1 MSYTELKAYQITPDE
16 SFKIIRNCS
25 GCNAKTVFQNT
36 NCFRVNANGKKIDVW
51 LIYQCVKCK
60 HTCNLTIHDRR
71 NPKAIRRE
79 DYEEFLCNSSE
90 LAQRYGTDVQL
101 FSRNK
106 AEIDWTG
113 IRYSFRD
120 EVGALLEEGLV
131 LEKGNRLILKN
142 CFMLKVRSDKVVS
155 LLLSLPRQRIK
166 EMEKSGDLT
175 VSEDKSRHE
184 IVVDI
189 HRDIEVH
196 ISETV

>member
-60 HTCNLTIHDRR
+60 HTCNLTIHERR

-79 DYEEFLCNSSE
+79 DYEEFLCNS
-90 LAQRYGTDVQL
+90 
-101 FSRNK
+101 
-106 AEIDWTG
+106 DWTG

-120 EVGALLEEGLV
+120 EDGALHDEGLV
-131 LEKGNRLILKN
+131 LEKEIRLIL
-142 CFMLKVRSDKVVS
+142 
-155 LLLSLPRQRIK
+155 
-166 EMEKSGDLT
+166 
-175 VSEDKSRHE
+175 
-184 IVVDI
+184 
-189 HRDIEVH
+189 
-196 ISETV
+196 